1 MKIGLTYDLRQDY
14 LDLGFSKQ
22 DTAEFDR
29 IDTIEAVERTLQQLG
44 YITDRIGN
52 IWSLTN
58 RLAAGERWDLVFN
71 IAEGLRGI
79 GREAQVP
86 ALLDAYDI
94 PYTFSDPLI
103 LALTLHK
110 GMTKRVLRDFGIP
123 TPDFVEINS
132 ETDIAHI
139 NIPYPLFAKPIAEGT
154 GKGIDAASKIT
165 KPAELKKVCTQLFK
179 QYKQPVLVEK
189 FLPGREFT
197 VGIVGTGSKAI
208 SVGVMEVILK
218 SNAEPDVYS
227 YVNKEQCEELV
238 QYKAVI
244 DPMAKEAEK
253 IALQAWRALGCRD
266 AGRLDLRADAS
277 GVPNLMELN
286 PLAGIHP
293 EHSDLP
299 IICSLYGISYAELMN
314 MIMESA
320 FSRIKKPSKD
330 KTKAV

>member
-14 LDLGFSKQ
+14 LDLGFGEVE
-22 DTAEFDR
+22 TAEFDR
-29 IDTIEAVERTLQQLG
+29 VDTIEAIETTLQHLG
-44 YITDRIGN
+44 YSTDRIGN
-52 IWSLTN
+52 IWSLTK
-58 RLAAGERWDLVFN
+58 RLANGERWDLVFN

-86 ALLDAYDI
+86 AILDAYNI

-103 LALTLHK
+103 LALTLNK

-123 TPDFVEINS
+123 TPDFAEVNS
-132 ETDIAHI
+132 EADIAKI
-139 NIPYPLFAKPIAEGT
+139 NLPYPLFAKPIAEGT
-154 GKGIDAASKIT
+154 GKGIDATSKI
-165 KPAELKKVCTQLFK
+165 KNPAELKKVCIQLLK
-179 QYKQPVLVEK
+179 QYEQPVLVET

-197 VGIVGTGSKAI
+197 VGVVGTGVKAK
-208 SVGVMEVILK
+208 SVGVMEVILN

-227 YVNKEQCEELV
+227 YTNKEQCEELV

-253 IALQAWRALGCRD
+253 IALQTWRALGCRD
-266 AGRLDLRADAS
+266 GGRLDLRADAN

-299 IICSLYGISYAELMN
+299 IICSLYGISYPELMN

-320 FSRIKKPSKD
+320 VSRVKKQPKE
-330 KTKAV
+330 KTKVV

>member
-14 LDLGFSKQ
+14 LDLGFGEVE
-22 DTAEFDR
+22 TAEFDR
-29 IDTIEAVERTLQQLG
+29 VDTIEAIETTLQHLG
-44 YITDRIGN
+44 YSTDRIGN
-52 IWSLTN
+52 IWSLTK
-58 RLAAGERWDLVFN
+58 RLANGERWDLVFN

-86 ALLDAYDI
+86 AILDAYNI

-123 TPDFVEINS
+123 TPDFAEVNS
-132 ETDIAHI
+132 EADIAKI
-139 NIPYPLFAKPIAEGT
+139 NLPYPLFAKPIAEGT
-154 GKGIDAASKIT
+154 GKGIDATSKI
-165 KPAELKKVCTQLFK
+165 KNPAELKKVCIQLLK
-179 QYKQPVLVEK
+179 QYEQPVLVET

-197 VGIVGTGSKAI
+197 VGVVGTGTKAK
-208 SVGVMEVILK
+208 SVGVMEVILN

-227 YVNKEQCEELV
+227 YTNKEQCEELV

-253 IALQAWRALGCRD
+253 IALQTWRALGCRD
-266 AGRLDLRADAS
+266 GGRLDLRADAN

-299 IICSLYGISYAELMN
+299 IICSLYGISYPELMN

-320 FSRIKKPSKD
+320 VSRVKKQPKE
-330 KTKAV
+330 KTKVV